1 MFSEHQKKG
10 KHLNDVLLYK
20 DIDIFKRR
28 TKMKN
33 GNFVAKFDHLVNKAK
48 TFKDRKKAFKKGYMK
63 HKNKFKG
70 DYVPFYI
77 IFP

>member
-1 MFSEHQKKG
+1 
-10 KHLNDVLLYK
+10 
-20 DIDIFKRR
+20 
-28 TKMKN
+28 MKN

-70 DYVPFYI
+70 DYVPFLL
-77 IFP
+77 FFFRSFS

>member
-1 MFSEHQKKG
+1 
-10 KHLNDVLLYK
+10 
-20 DIDIFKRR
+20 
-28 TKMKN
+28 MKN

-70 DYVPFYI
+70 DYVPFCI
-77 IFP
+77 IFLLKFFLTLKQVFQSFALTE

>member
-1 MFSEHQKKG
+1 
-10 KHLNDVLLYK
+10 
-20 DIDIFKRR
+20 
-28 TKMKN
+28 MKN

-70 DYVPFYI
+70 GYYVPFNV
-77 IFP
+77 IFL

>member
-1 MFSEHQKKG
+1 
-10 KHLNDVLLYK
+10 
-20 DIDIFKRR
+20 
-28 TKMKN
+28 MKN

-70 DYVPFYI
+70 DDYVPFNV
-77 IFP
+77 IFL

>member
-1 MFSEHQKKG
+1 
-10 KHLNDVLLYK
+10 
-20 DIDIFKRR
+20 
-28 TKMKN
+28 MKN

-63 HKNKFKG
+63 HKNKFRG

-77 IFP
+77 IFPS